1 MARILI
7 VEDEPRM
14 QHEVMAALQPG
25 GHELIPVANGLT
37 GMARA
42 CISPPDLII
51 SDVVMPIMDGWT
63 LLSRIRDH
71 SRLARTP
78 FILLTSK
85 SVIADLQRGFRLG
98 ADDYVP
104 KPFNPRELV
113 ERVDRLLAR
122 GRTAEAADAP
132 IPIGVGLSGT
142 LEDIS
147 FNGLISFLAIEHKT
161 GMVLVRSGRAR
172 ARVFLRGGHIV
183 SARLDHGGSRLD
195 HSPELRNMEAVFW
208 LLRCTT
214 GRFEFRAMA
223 VEMADEVRA
232 PTAFLVL
239 ESARRL
245 DEERHRAASAS

>member
-14 QHEVMAALQPG
+14 QQEVLAALQPG

-42 CISPPDLII
+42 CIAPPDLII

-63 LLSRIRDH
+63 LLARIRDH

-104 KPFNPRELV
+104 KPFDPRDLV
-113 ERVDRLLAR
+113 ERVDRLLTR
-122 GRTAEAADAP
+122 GRGPDVADTS
-132 IPIGVGLSGT
+132 IPIGVGLSGS

-147 FNGLISFLAIEHKT
+147 FNGLVSFLAIERKT

-172 ARVFLRGGHIV
+172 ARVFVRGGHIV
-183 SARLDHGGSRLD
+183 SARLDHG
-195 HSPELRNMEAVFW
+195 PELRNMEAVFW
-208 LLRCTT
+208 LLRCST